1 MVSREFVAR
10 PCVLESE
17 LGGIENGRRYSD
29 DDLCPS
35 RFVGS
40 RQVVEHT
47 TRLKS
52 RAIAWEYAS
61 AYFGMEA
68 KYSECDRYAVDTYWA
83 Y

>member
-10 PCVLESE
+10 LCVLESE

-35 RFVGS
+35 RIC
-40 RQVVEHT
+40 R
-47 TRLKS
+47 
-52 RAIAWEYAS
+52 IS
-61 AYFGMEA
+61 AYFGTEA
-68 KYSECDRYAVDTYWA
+68 KYSECDRYTVDTYWA